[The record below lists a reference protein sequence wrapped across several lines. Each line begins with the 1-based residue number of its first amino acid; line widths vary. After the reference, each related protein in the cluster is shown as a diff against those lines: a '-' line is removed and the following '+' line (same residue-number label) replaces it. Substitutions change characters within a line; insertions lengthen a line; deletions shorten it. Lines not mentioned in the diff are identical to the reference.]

1 MRFHVLLQSDGCIN
15 AVRGLM
21 CVYNFITDAKKISI
35 PVAVYRDCK
44 LKTDGGHNNL
54 FVNRFVIEIPSSF
67 SA

>member
-1 MRFHVLLQSDGCIN
+1 MNIN
-15 AVRGLM
+15 
-21 CVYNFITDAKKISI
+21 KISI